1 MNFSTDPDSFRF
13 RTQLTEGS
21 AKGLNFAGHIAAITW
36 RCGTSC
42 QVTAFVDVRKGYSI
56 RQSIISSIGVA
67 YRRNSRLFV
76 ADPPERRERGAP
88 PDCISCGQTGYYVW
102 EGDRLVPLG
111 PGPHIHLSS

>member
-76 ADPPERRERGAP
+76 ADHQSGASAVPRRTVSAAARLAIMYGRGT
-88 PDCISCGQTGYYVW
+88 DWC
-102 EGDRLVPLG
+102 RLALG
-111 PGPHIHLSS
+111 RIFT